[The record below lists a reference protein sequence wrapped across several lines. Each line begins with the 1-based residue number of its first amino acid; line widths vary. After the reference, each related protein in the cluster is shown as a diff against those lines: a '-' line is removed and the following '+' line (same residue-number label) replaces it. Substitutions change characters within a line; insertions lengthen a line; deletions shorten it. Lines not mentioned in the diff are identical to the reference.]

1 MSRCTVV
8 VVDDAPDVRSLLRTV
23 LEGEGFEVVGE
34 ARNGQEAIDVA
45 GTEHPDLM
53 VLDLSMPV
61 MDGLEALPGIVS
73 ASARTSVVVLS
84 GFVSPEIRVK
94 VDELGATA
102 CVEKGAKLDE
112 LLAVLRELCS
122 SGGDTSGEV
131 TDAATRSG
139 GSDS

>member
-23 LEGEGFEVVGE
+23 LEGEGFHVAGE
-34 ARNGQEAIDVA
+34 ARNGEEAVDVA
-45 GTEHPDLM
+45 GAEHPDLM

-61 MDGLEALPGIVS
+61 MDGLEALPGIVA

-84 GFVSPEIRVK
+84 GFVSPETRVK
-94 VDELGATA
+94 LDELGAAA
-102 CVEKGAKLDE
+102 CVEKGARLEE

-122 SGGDTSGEV
+122 SGGDVSGEV
-131 TDAATRSG
+131 TDAATRPA